1 MERKHEWAVI
11 LAGGDGTRLESLALV
26 PERLAVLKV
35 TGIQWSDLG
44 EPNRVLAS
52 IQLAGLRPP
61 WMENY

>member
-1 MERKHEWAVI
+1 MTDKLYR
-11 LAGGDGTRLESLALV
+11 RLTETNFSHRVLALV

-35 TGIQWSDLG
+35 SGIKWNDLG